1 MLSIDGNRPR
11 SLHYKWSNKLEPI
24 AEVNPEEEFKLAIPD
39 SSGGQIGEDWTTEDM
54 KKLDESKFDGALGPI
69 YVRGAKKG
77 DVLEVEIREISTA
90 TWGWTAI
97 LSDFGVMKGVFPNRL
112 IIWNLSDGYATSAS
126 DFLKGIRVPLRPFL
140 GVVGT
145 APSDYE
151 YPMIPPQ
158 AFGGNMD
165 NPLLVAGSKLFLP
178 VNVDGALLSFS
189 DPHASQGEGEVC
201 GTAIETRAE
210 VRAVVR
216 IRRDLKLSG
225 PLAVVPEEPAVGPSL
240 VAMGISCDLREALR
254 KSLESLTRSAVAYG
268 LKEEEA
274 YVLHSVAGRLSI
286 SEAVDE
292 PNYVVS
298 SYLPLALFASRSSRP
313 SRASLPRTP

>member
-1 MLSIDGNRPR
+1 MLIIDGNRPG
-11 SLHYKWSNKLEPI
+11 SLHYRWSKKLEPI
-24 AEVNPEEEFKLAIPD
+24 AEVDPEQEFRLAIPD
-39 SSGGQIGEDWTTEDM
+39 SSGGQIRENWTTEDM
-54 KKLDESKFDGALGPI
+54 AKIDESKFDGALGPI

-90 TWGWTAI
+90 AWGWTAI
-97 LSDFGVMKGVFPNRL
+97 MSDFGVLKGVFSNRL
-112 IIWNLSDGYATSAS
+112 IIWDLDNGYATSRS

-158 AFGGNMD
+158 SFGGNMD
-165 NPLLVAGSKLFLP
+165 NPLLVAGSRLLLP

-201 GTAIETRAE
+201 GTAIETSAE
-210 VRAVVR
+210 VRVVVK
-216 IRRDLKLSG
+216 IRRDLKLSA
-225 PLAVVPEEPAVGPSL
+225 PLAVVPEEPAIGPSL
-240 VAMGISCDLREALR
+240 VAMGISCDIRDALR
-254 KSLESLTRSAVAYG
+254 RSLESLIRFAAVYG

-298 SYLPLALFASRSSRP
+298 SYLPLALLASRSSQP
-313 SRASLPRTP
+313 

>member
-1 MLSIDGNRPR
+1 MLIIDGNRPG
-11 SLHYKWSNKLEPI
+11 SLHYRWSKKLEPI
-24 AEVNPEEEFKLAIPD
+24 AEVDPEQEFRLAIPD
-39 SSGGQIGEDWTTEDM
+39 SSGGQIRENWTTEDM
-54 KKLDESKFDGALGPI
+54 AKIDESKFDGALGPI

-90 TWGWTAI
+90 AWGWTAI
-97 LSDFGVMKGVFPNRL
+97 MSDFGVLKGVFSNRL
-112 IIWNLSDGYATSAS
+112 IIWDLDNGYATSRS

-158 AFGGNMD
+158 SFGGNMD
-165 NPLLVAGSKLFLP
+165 NPLLVAGSRLLLP

-201 GTAIETRAE
+201 GTAIETSAE
-210 VRAVVR
+210 VRVAVK
-216 IRRDLKLSG
+216 IRRDLKLSA
-225 PLAVVPEEPAVGPSL
+225 PLAVVPEEPAIGPSL
-240 VAMGISCDLREALR
+240 VAMGISCDIRDALR
-254 KSLESLTRSAVAYG
+254 RSLESLIRFAAVYG

-298 SYLPLALFASRSSRP
+298 SYLPLALLASRSSQP
-313 SRASLPRTP
+313 

>member
-1 MLSIDGNRPR
+1 VLFIDGNRPG
-11 SLHYKWSNKLEPI
+11 SLHYRWSNKLEPI
-24 AEVNPEEEFKLAIPD
+24 AEVNPGEEFRLAIPD
-39 SSGGQIGEDWTTEDM
+39 SSGGQIAEDWTTEDM
-54 KKLDESKFDGALGPI
+54 GRIDESKFDGALGPI
-69 YVRGAKKG
+69 YVQGAKKG

-97 LSDFGVMKGVFPNRL
+97 LSDFGVLKGVFPNRL
-112 IIWNLSDGYATSAS
+112 ILWSLNNGYATSRS
-126 DFLKGIRVPLRPFL
+126 DFLKGVRVPLRPFL
-140 GVVGT
+140 GVIGT
-145 APSDYE
+145 APRDYE

-158 AFGGNMD
+158 SFGGNMD
-165 NPLLVAGSKLFLP
+165 NPLLVAGSKLLLP

-210 VRAVVR
+210 VRAIVR

-225 PLAVVPEEPAVGPSL
+225 PLAIVPEEPAVGPSL
-240 VAMGISCDLREALR
+240 VAMGISCDLKEALR
-254 KSLESLTRSAVAYG
+254 ESLKGLTSSAAAYG

-298 SYLPLALFASRSSRP
+298 SYLPLALFTSRS
-313 SRASLPRTP
+313 